1 MKNILKSIMCIAV
14 LFLSSCDTES
24 TGDVSFVTNYAVFE
38 YDNLAVVAL
47 NGTFTPSAVATE
59 NGATLEV
66 TSGGNVDTSTVGIY
80 DVSYSATNSDG
91 FAATVFQTVIVHD
104 PSIVGSDIAG
114 NIQDT
119 TRNER
124 TGIITLVP
132 GTTSIFHCTD
142 FGFGGNFPMYFQ
154 MDGDTISEIPQTY
167 PFSATSVAL
176 TYDPATRMFTTLIQP
191 YGFDYTFEYQ

>member
-1 MKNILKSIMCIAV
+1 MAV
-14 LFLSSCDTES
+14 LFLSSCDTE
-24 TGDVSFVTNYAVFE
+24 TTEDVSFVTNYAVFE
-38 YDNLAVVAL
+38 YENLVVVPL
-47 NGTFTPSAVATE
+47 NGAFTPEASATE
-59 NGATLEV
+59 NGADLEV
-66 TSGGNVDTSTVGIY
+66 SSSGNVDTSAVGIY
-80 DVSYSATNSDG
+80 DVSYSSANSDG

-104 PSIVGSDIAG
+104 PSIVGSDITG
-114 NIQDT
+114 DIQDT

-124 TGIITLVP
+124 TGVITLVA

-176 TYDPATRMFTTLIQP
+176 TYDPGTRMFTTLIQP